1 MLTYEQKIKIVRDR
15 IDGKSMGEIAAE
27 LDVSRQAISDF
38 IKSLS
43 EKRLSAKKC
52 PYIALRRW
60 FNNNNI
66 TIEEL
71 ADMIQVPTEELENA
85 LYVPENCEDDMD
97 QALAARLA
105 KVSGIPVNKIIKNER
120 PRRKTRKRITPKRG
134 QYDKVIFPNIVNYL
148 KKNNLSIS
156 AFADLC
162 QMEYSAVYFAITT
175 IPSTPILASAK
186 RRQIATAIDMPIEEA
201 FFTEQ
206 TKNL

>member
-15 IDGKSMGEIAAE
+15 IDGRSMGEIAAE

-97 QALAARLA
+97 QALAERLA